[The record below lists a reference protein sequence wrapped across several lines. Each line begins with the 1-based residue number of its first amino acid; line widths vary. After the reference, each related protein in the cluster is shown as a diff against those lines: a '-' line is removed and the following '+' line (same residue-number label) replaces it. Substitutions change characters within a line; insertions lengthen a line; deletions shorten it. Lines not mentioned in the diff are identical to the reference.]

1 LLAVRLAAVLLLC
14 ASPIAARAA
23 TPEALAQ
30 RWAPIHYQDTDS
42 TSPTEDYLAGFDYDG
57 NLVGTDNWE
66 HLFNPS
72 VPYARVYYAVA
83 ETCTHWFISY
93 GFYHPHDWSDGY
105 LPSGEVEDEHGYLV
119 DEGQEHE
126 NDLEDAVVV
135 VRKDATEFGHL
146 EGVLTQAHGGYRSWR
161 PAGSPLVAPAGRSID
176 GVIPQEEYPSG
187 SGQLRPV
194 TAQQAKGHGLGAKGG
209 FSDFAGEPDRDGIIY
224 WPTGVAG
231 LPLSGND
238 RNSTY
243 ALESLLAAGGL
254 WEQQLAEDLIVSS
267 DRVTYLK
274 WGKFRGDESGGCGH
288 DIDITCVS
296 NAAAPP
302 WGQDDGSEPA
312 PRGAPALDPADM
324 VRYHFTGFDDY
335 DLDYVTNSFI
345 VSLRDNGYGPQTD
358 GSVRVPSLYEGPDLA
373 TYFNKLVGPDGD
385 GDSVHSCTER
395 VLGTDPRSADS
406 DLDGVNDG
414 VDALPLDPTESVDT
428 DGDGTGNNAD
438 EDDDGDGVAD
448 AQDAFPLDSTEWA
461 DNDGDGHGDNAD
473 TDDDNDGLSD
483 QIEVET
489 GTDPLDSDSDG
500 DGLLDGVDVEFVQ
513 NAMSALPP
521 TAYKSPS
528 ASTASSF
535 RARLDEI
542 EGLLLKEKYRAAI
555 RKLTD
560 LRLRV
565 DGCGGTADSNDWIV
579 ECAAQLDIRQM
590 IDLLIQ
596 NVSSDANAG

>member
-1 LLAVRLAAVLLLC
+1 
-14 ASPIAARAA
+14 
-23 TPEALAQ
+23 
-30 RWAPIHYQDTDS
+30 
-42 TSPTEDYLAGFDYDG
+42 
-57 NLVGTDNWE
+57 
-66 HLFNPS
+66 
-72 VPYARVYYAVA
+72 
-83 ETCTHWFISY
+83 
-93 GFYHPHDWSDGY
+93 
-105 LPSGEVEDEHGYLV
+105 
-119 DEGQEHE
+119 
-126 NDLEDAVVV
+126 
-135 VRKDATEFGHL
+135 
-146 EGVLTQAHGGYRSWR
+146 
-161 PAGSPLVAPAGRSID
+161 
-176 GVIPQEEYPSG
+176 
-187 SGQLRPV
+187 
-194 TAQQAKGHGLGAKGG
+194 
-209 FSDFAGEPDRDGIIY
+209 
-224 WPTGVAG
+224 
-231 LPLSGND
+231 
-238 RNSTY
+238 
-243 ALESLLAAGGL
+243 
-254 WEQQLAEDLIVSS
+254 
-267 DRVTYLK
+267 
-274 WGKFRGDESGGCGH
+274 
-288 DIDITCVS
+288 
-296 NAAAPP
+296 
-302 WGQDDGSEPA
+302 
-312 PRGAPALDPADM
+312 
-324 VRYHFTGFDDY
+324 
-335 DLDYVTNSFI
+335 VTNSFI